1 MNTKG
6 AHSTRSFANRS
17 SADARAKAPANKQPT
32 RQLMASGWREP
43 TGMPFYRPV
52 YTGPL
57 AVLVPYFFAAAQ
69 WRGLMLD
76 LPQWGLS

>member
-1 MNTKG
+1 
-6 AHSTRSFANRS
+6 
-17 SADARAKAPANKQPT
+17 
-32 RQLMASGWREP
+32 MASGWREP